1 MTCDTELWDHL
12 FHVQSGI
19 ELSNMGLERMLAR
32 FRKCAPGKHPLI
44 ERIASAGTL
53 SQFLASHRAAGGKH
67 PLERQRSSLLAAGV
81 HLKVRSKFQKDG
93 RKSRANVRYA
103 AARYKDT
110 PVTSLTPY
118 VTQFG
123 AFSHIH
129 NVHRKLAIAVPSL
142 QCAQEIRAAHIA
154 AGDRITRA
162 EYRRTRT
169 VLRLR
174 AFVCA
179 ES

>member
-81 HLKVRSKFQKDG
+81 HLKVRSKFQKG
-93 RKSRANVRYA
+93 R
-103 AARYKDT
+103 
-110 PVTSLTPY
+110 PQVTRQRPLCS
-118 VTQFG
+118 
-123 AFSHIH
+123 
-129 NVHRKLAIAVPSL
+129 IAVQGYARNIVDAL
-142 QCAQEIRAAHIA
+142 CNTIRCILTHP
-154 AGDRITRA
+154 
-162 EYRRTRT
+162 
-169 VLRLR
+169 
-174 AFVCA
+174 
-179 ES
+179 

>member
-1 MTCDTELWDHL
+1 M
-12 FHVQSGI
+12 
-19 ELSNMGLERMLAR
+19 
-32 FRKCAPGKHPLI
+32 
-44 ERIASAGTL
+44 
-53 SQFLASHRAAGGKH
+53 
-67 PLERQRSSLLAAGV
+67 

-103 AARYKDT
+103 ASRYKDT

-154 AGDRITRA
+154 AGDRIVATTA
-162 EYRRTRT
+162 GKGTTTTTDKKSIVGMALQAGTTSGDICE
-169 VLRLR
+169 VLLTPG
-174 AFVCA
+174 VTT
-179 ES
+179 SL